1 MGHTKTKRDAKPKVG
16 LKTKRD
22 SKPTVGKRRGR
33 GGYLQAPITNQTN
46 NKLIFFFLMNL
57 KRFNFFNFYPF
68 TKAFKRHKTF
78 FEKKEK
84 IKNGEE

>member
-46 NKLIFFFLMNL
+46 NKLIFFF
-57 KRFNFFNFYPF
+57 
-68 TKAFKRHKTF
+68 
-78 FEKKEK
+78 
-84 IKNGEE
+84 